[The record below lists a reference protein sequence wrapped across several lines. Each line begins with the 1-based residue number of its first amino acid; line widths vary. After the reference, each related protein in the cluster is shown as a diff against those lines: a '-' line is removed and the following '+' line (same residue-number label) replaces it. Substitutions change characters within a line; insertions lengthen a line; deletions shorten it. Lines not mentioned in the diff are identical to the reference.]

1 MNYTKNV
8 SNKNIN
14 KNNDSISLLYY
25 LDILDM
31 IKNNNNEIPESFYI
45 DSDILMKYCW
55 HCQHCNMKHI
65 YLNCSFTQSS
75 ELPLYYECSRCYKR
89 MPVRDMRIH

>member
-1 MNYTKNV
+1 MN
-8 SNKNIN
+8 
-14 KNNDSISLLYY
+14 
-25 LDILDM
+25 
-31 IKNNNNEIPESFYI
+31 
-45 DSDILMKYCW
+45 YCW
-55 HCQHCNMKHI
+55 HCQNCNMKHI

>member
-45 DSDILMKYCW
+45 DSIILMNYCW
-55 HCQHCNMKHI
+55 HCQNCNMKHI

>member
-45 DSDILMKYCW
+45 D
-55 HCQHCNMKHI
+55 
-65 YLNCSFTQSS
+65 
-75 ELPLYYECSRCYKR
+75 
-89 MPVRDMRIH
+89 